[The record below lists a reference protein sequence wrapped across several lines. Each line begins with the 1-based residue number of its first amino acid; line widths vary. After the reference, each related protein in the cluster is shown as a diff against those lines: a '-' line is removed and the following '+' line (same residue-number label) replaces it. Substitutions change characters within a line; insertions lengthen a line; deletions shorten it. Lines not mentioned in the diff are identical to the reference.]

1 MTGLQHNGRLIDQKP
16 HNTLNSCRLNHHFSF
31 HFFQLKFQLRSTE
44 TQNPKYCHAEAYQLH
59 CAVFTKPRKTERK
72 RKSNILV
79 ITVKTVSDRYN
90 AHRWCPKTRN
100 TQVTQLSFPTHCYTE
115 KNACAGVFCTKIIIN
130 QIPIMY
136 QSTNLE
142 RASLPSVPTDVQGR
156 RSGTVPR
163 LHPSSSR
170 RVLKSSSST
179 LLSRLR
185 SLIEPPCGLHGWPV
199 E

>member
-1 MTGLQHNGRLIDQKP
+1 MRKP
-16 HNTLNSCRLNHHFSF
+16 ISYIAPC
-31 HFFQLKFQLRSTE
+31 
-44 TQNPKYCHAEAYQLH
+44 
-59 CAVFTKPRKTERK
+59 TKPRKTERK
-72 RKSNILV
+72 RKSNSILV

-90 AHRWCPKTRN
+90 AHRWYPKTRN
-100 TQVTQLSFPTHCYTE
+100 TQITRLSFPTHCYTE
-115 KNACAGVFCTKIIIN
+115 KNACAGDFCTKIVN

-136 QSTNLE
+136 QCTNLE
-142 RASLPSVPTDVQGR
+142 RASLPSVPTDAQGR
-156 RSGTVPR
+156 RSGRVPR

-185 SLIEPPCGLHGWPV
+185 SLIEPPCGLHGRPV